1 MFPRIE
7 RLEKHGVN
15 KDLDFVFIPK
25 QESKSRT
32 IELVVTDP
40 ISGIHI
46 CKDGHAHYLEY
57 RSDLPEE

>member
-1 MFPRIE
+1 M
-7 RLEKHGVN
+7 GVN
-15 KDLDFVFIPK
+15 EDLDFVIIPK

-46 CKDGHAHYLEY
+46 CKDGRADYL
-57 RSDLPEE
+57 